1 MQVTALQLIVYG
13 NIEFPSA
20 FYNLTGPIAS
30 SYFVTITNSIGCW
43 DSDSS
48 IIKKQQEMTL
58 GATVFHIT
66 TLCNSDD
73 SITVSPF
80 GGTPG
85 YVFNWSS
92 GQTTSGLSNLS
103 DRGHRCNRG
112 QSPQMKRKI

>member
-1 MQVTALQLIVYG
+1 MI
-13 NIEFPSA
+13 
-20 FYNLTGPIAS
+20 
-30 SYFVTITNSIGCW
+30 
-43 DSDSS
+43 SDLY
-48 IIKKQQEMTL
+48 IRIKKQQEMTL

-66 TLCNSDD
+66 TLGNSDG

-85 YVFNWSS
+85 YVFNWSG

-103 DRGHRCNRG
+103 ATGDRSNSG